1 MRRSKLVKVA
11 KRKKNALLKANGRTP
26 SQVSRKLAKKN
37 RNIATIT
44 KKNIRLKGYHREIVE

>member
-26 SQVSRKLAKKN
+26 SQIARIKRRKN
-37 RNIATIT
+37 RS
-44 KKNIRLKGYHREIVE
+44 R

>member
-26 SQVSRKLAKKN
+26 AQIERIKRKKSGSN
-37 RNIATIT
+37 R
-44 KKNIRLKGYHREIVE
+44 